1 MSLSFGGLIA
11 LCVIILASSVNIA
24 GESIQI
30 LSYRFVVRVS
40 LPIFMQVF
48 AYFFLRLYRYGLFE
62 IKYFQNE
69 ITSAQLRIIALETIL
84 MKGSKETIEKF
95 AL

>member
-1 MSLSFGGLIA
+1 
-11 LCVIILASSVNIA
+11 
-24 GESIQI
+24 
-30 LSYRFVVRVS
+30 
-40 LPIFMQVF
+40 MQVF

-95 AL
+95 ALEMAKTERNIILKNG